1 MKMSNPFLAYIDG
14 KSFLH
19 KLDPRTKIITLMILS
34 IIIFNT
40 YRIWSLLSIF
50 MLFLVVAVAAR
61 ISIKKMFVSV
71 KPMLVFI
78 FIVFLLHF
86 IFAPAPVF
94 SDAAFTAHAM
104 DRQLNTFSNAFNVEY
119 WNGGQYEIYYY
130 QTAPGV
136 TMPTILSLRKI
147 SNRAEEVGFQLI
159 LMNDADEDQYLEK
172 VEVVPVEF
180 LYKFGLPTNYY
191 DSFIDF
197 EKDEDDVD
205 NEENLDDENYNDGIY
220 LTAAPKTPPLMM
232 QPTMYNINVFGR
244 NLSIYPSI
252 FSFLTGL
259 GISLKF
265 TLLILFA
272 SLMAATTKQ
281 SALIQGIEKLVRPIP
296 LKWANLTSHDL
307 ALMILLTIRFI
318 PLLISTAERIRDSSR
333 SRSFVPSKNP
343 LKAIKITAT
352 GLVNSIIVFADDV
365 SKAMQ
370 NRSYTGIG
378 RIYTNELKF
387 GKRDAVFFCA
397 FFLAIGFI
405 IITVGRIQYMFGTI

>member
-50 MLFLVVAVAAR
+50 MLFLVVAVVAR
-61 ISIKKMFVSV
+61 ISIKKMFISV
-71 KPMLVFI
+71 KPMMIFI
-78 FIVFLLHF
+78 VIVFLLHF

-104 DRQLNTFSNAFNVEY
+104 NRQLNTFSDTFDVEY

-159 LMNDADEDQYLEK
+159 LMNNSADEYYLEK
-172 VEVVPVEF
+172 VDVVPVEF
-180 LYKFGLPTNYY
+180 LYKFGLPSNYY
-191 DSFIDF
+191 DFYVDS
-197 EKDEDDVD
+197 EEDEEDI
-205 NEENLDDENYNDGIY
+205 DDEEDYNDGIY

-259 GISLKF
+259 GISLRF
-265 TLLILFA
+265 MLLILFA

-343 LKAIKITAT
+343 FKAIKITAT

-370 NRSYTGIG
+370 NRSYTGIN

-387 GKRDAVFFCA
+387 GKRDALFFCS
-397 FFLAIGFI
+397 FLLAIGFI